1 MTQWRTQGFWS
12 KARIYAVLALIAVF
26 SFYSDATWLGDG
38 SSNRKRVFSP
48 GFLTLCVLVAIFEL
62 VVLNGLY
69 GVHD

>member
-1 MTQWRTQGFWS
+1 MPCWHLS
-12 KARIYAVLALIAVF
+12 VF
-26 SFYSDATWLGDG
+26 SFYSDATWLDDG

-62 VVLNGLY
+62 IVLNGLY